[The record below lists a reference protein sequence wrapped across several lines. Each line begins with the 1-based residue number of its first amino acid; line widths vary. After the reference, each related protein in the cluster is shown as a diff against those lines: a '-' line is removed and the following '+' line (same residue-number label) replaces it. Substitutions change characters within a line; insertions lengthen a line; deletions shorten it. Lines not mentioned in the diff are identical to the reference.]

1 MKKNKEQDEQ
11 GHVEFH
17 LNSGIATIE
26 FYHPLSNSLP
36 SYMLGELAE
45 IITNTGQNSMVNV
58 IVLKSRG
65 EKAFCGGASFEELTS
80 IVDIVDGERFFSG
93 FAKVLNAMRTCEK
106 LIIGRIQGK
115 AVGGGVG
122 LASAMDYCFAT
133 EHASIK
139 LSELAIGIGPFV
151 VGPAVSRKI
160 GEGAAQHLAISPEAW
175 QTAQWAKEKGLYN
188 EVYPDTESMDIAIQ
202 AFAQKLNGY
211 NPKAMSNIKKIF
223 WEGTEHWSTLLFER
237 AEISGKLVL
246 SDFTKNAIEQ
256 FKSK

>member
-1 MKKNKEQDEQ
+1 MNKNTEND

-17 LNSGIATIE
+17 VDNGIATIE
-26 FYHPLSNSLP
+26 FYHPMSNSLP

-45 IITNTGQNSMVNV
+45 IITNTGLNSMVNV

-65 EKAFCGGASFEELTS
+65 DRAFCGGASFEELTA

-93 FAKVLNAMRTCEK
+93 FAKVLNAMRTCKK

-160 GEGAAQHLAISPEAW
+160 GEGAAQQLAITPEAW

-188 EVYPDTESMDIAIQ
+188 EVYPDAATMDVAIQ
-202 AFAQKLNGY
+202 ALAEKLNSY
-211 NPKAMSNIKKIF
+211 NPEAMSHIKQVF
-223 WEGTEHWSTLLFER
+223 WEGTEHWETLLYKR

-246 SDFTKNAIEQ
+246 SDFTKNAIAQ

>member
-1 MKKNKEQDEQ
+1 MNKNTEDH

-17 LNSGIATIE
+17 LDNGIATLE
-26 FYHPLSNSLP
+26 FYHPQSNSLP
-36 SYMLGELAE
+36 SYVLGELAE
-45 IITNTGQNSMVNV
+45 AITNTGQNSMVNV
-58 IVLKSRG
+58 IIMQSRG
-65 EKAFCGGASFEELTS
+65 DRAFCGGASFEELTA
-80 IVDIVDGERFFSG
+80 IQDIVDGERFFSG
-93 FAKVLNAMRTCEK
+93 FAKVINAMRTCEK
-106 LIIGRIQGK
+106 LIIGRVQGK

-160 GEGAAQHLAISPEAW
+160 GEGPAQRLAISPESW

-188 EVYPDTESMDIAIQ
+188 EVYPNIESMDLAIQ
-202 AFAQKLNGY
+202 EFAKKLNGY
-211 NPKAMSNIKKIF
+211 NPEAMSHIKKIF
-223 WEGTEHWSTLLFER
+223 WEGTEHWATLLYKR

-246 SDFTKNAIEQ
+246 SDFTKNAIAQ